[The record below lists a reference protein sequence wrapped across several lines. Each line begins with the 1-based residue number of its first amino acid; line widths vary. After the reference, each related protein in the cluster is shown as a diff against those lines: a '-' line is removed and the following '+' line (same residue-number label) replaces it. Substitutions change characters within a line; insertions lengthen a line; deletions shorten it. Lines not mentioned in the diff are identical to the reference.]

1 MLRVGLHRQQPPVTS
16 PIIGSPK
23 NVSKAFMNSAILM
36 NTINRNQYIQDLS
49 KHTGLLRKVSVTQSP
64 SLLSLVLFA
73 R

>member
-1 MLRVGLHRQQPPVTS
+1 
-16 PIIGSPK
+16 
-23 NVSKAFMNSAILM
+23 MNSAILM